1 MNDCTIGILAGMGPR
16 STAPF
21 IDLVVSECQLQY
33 EAKYDEEFPKM
44 MIYSLPTPF
53 FIDRPINHDLM
64 KKTITKGLQEL
75 ESTGVNFI
83 AVPCNTAHIYYN
95 ELKASVQV
103 PLLNI
108 VEETL
113 KNLPVV
119 SQRVTLFST
128 SSTFESDIYQKGI
141 QKAGHKFIFKQ
152 EWQSAINNLIQCI
165 KTNKND
171 DQNKRLWENL
181 INQVNQEFVDYIIIA
196 CTDLNVVANLLTV
209 PVHFIDSSK
218 CLASTVVKKYL
229 ELAKK
234 N

>member
-1 MNDCTIGILAGMGPR
+1 MNDCMIGILAGMGPR

-21 IDLVVSECQLQY
+21 IDLVVNECQLQY
-33 EAKYDEEFPKM
+33 GAKYDEEFPKM

-53 FIDRPINHDLM
+53 FMDRPINHDLM
-64 KKTITKGLQEL
+64 KKTIAKGLQEL

-83 AVPCNTAHIYYN
+83 AIPCNTAHIYFN

-113 KNLPVV
+113 KNLPVG
-119 SQRVTLFST
+119 SSRVTLFST

-141 QKAGHKFIFKQ
+141 QKTGHKFIFKQ
-152 EWQSAINNLIQCI
+152 EWQSEINNLIQCI

-171 DQNKRLWENL
+171 IHNGLLWNNL
-181 INQVNQEFVDYIIIA
+181 LNAVKQESVDYIIIA
-196 CTDLNVVANLLTV
+196 CTDLNVVRDLIPS
-209 PVHFIDSSK
+209 PVHFIDSSQ
-218 CLASTVVKKYL
+218 CLASAVVKKYM
-229 ELAKK
+229 ELRKSD
-234 N
+234 